1 MKLII
6 YDKWLTLEHCPKG
19 EGMKAAVTPNEKI
32 FFDQLTQTSKKIM
45 TFGFMQEIK

>member
-1 MKLII
+1 MRLII
-6 YDKWLTLEHCPKG
+6 YDKWLTLEQCPKG

-32 FFDQLTQTSKKIM
+32 FFDQLAPTSKKIM